1 MVMYSAA
8 GADLLCK
15 RDTYFAKDPIFK
27 RAKRGKIAKRFAQ
40 TGSIMNIYQSGY
52 FRGFKELW
60 Y

>member
-27 RAKRGKIAKRFAQ
+27 RAKEERLQKGLHRL
-40 TGSIMNIYQSGY
+40 
-52 FRGFKELW
+52 EV
-60 Y
+60 